1 MPEHGF
7 TTISPKATPEE
18 LNGAGIPI
26 GLSSKAETC
35 GSQIWYW
42 NYWQFQHVHRLIGT
56 SSNCFSPVLFLYSVN
71 YRFLGM
77 LNFTLLL
84 FKDGSELACTEP
96 QSVGGTGKVIATPV
110 RNDNASKPEVD
121 DTLVNDPKDE
131 QSTKPSGEG
140 PAVPANADPP
150 KPDSQQK
157 ADEKEKED
165 DNKEVGA
172 DGEPNVSQAMQEM
185 NRKARPTG
193 WLHFKNAHCFL
204 THISPIL

>member
-1 MPEHGF
+1 MILELLAIPTCTPLDWYEFQLFF
-7 TTISPKATPEE
+7 TCSVFI
-18 LNGAGIPI
+18 
-26 GLSSKAETC
+26 
-35 GSQIWYW
+35 
-42 NYWQFQHVHRLIGT
+42 
-56 SSNCFSPVLFLYSVN
+56 YSVN

-77 LNFTLLL
+77 LNFTLLP

-110 RNDNASKPEVD
+110 RNDNASKPAVD
-121 DTLVNDPKDE
+121 DTLVKDPKDE

-172 DGEPNVSQAMQEM
+172 DGEPNVSKAMQEM

-193 WLHFKNAHCFL
+193 WLHFKNAQMPIVCS
-204 THISPIL
+204 HIFHLYCNHVWAY